1 MRFLRLFSA
10 FWAMALLVA
19 CVSTSSG
26 PKELEA
32 DDEEAAIQ
40 YYELGARYYRNGN
53 YEFARDRLERAL
65 EFDPKMGIAHS
76 TLALTFIQLENPRLA
91 KEHYQQAVRVEPKN
105 VDVRNAY
112 AVYLCQLGEYAEAR
126 KQFDRAIADY
136 TNDNA
141 EVMLTNA
148 GVCMVNKPDYELAED
163 YFRRALEFKASY
175 SEALLQLSS
184 LYFETKDC
192 LRARAFVQRYLA
204 TNMSSAPVLFL
215 ASQIERCAGD
225 DRAATDYVNQL
236 LREHPDSRE
245 AQYLINS
252 R

>member
-1 MRFLRLFSA
+1 MKILRLFSA
-10 FWAMALLVA
+10 IWATTLLAA

-26 PKELEA
+26 NKPPEA

-40 YYELGARYYRNGN
+40 YYELGARYYRNGS

-76 TLALTFIQLENPRLA
+76 TLALTYIALENPRLA
-91 KEHYQQAVRVEPKN
+91 LEHYEKAVRVEPEN

-112 AVYLCQLGEYAEAR
+112 AVYLCQQGDYEEAR

-148 GVCMVNKPDYELAED
+148 GVCMVNKPDYDLAED

-175 SEALLQLSS
+175 SEALIQLSS
-184 LYFETKDC
+184 LYFEKQDC

-204 TNMSSAPVLFL
+204 TNMSTAPVLFL
-215 ASQIERCAGD
+215 ASKIEQCAGD
-225 DRAATDYVNQL
+225 ERAATDYVNQL
-236 LREHPDSRE
+236 LREHPNSRE
-245 AQYLINS
+245 AQYLMNS